1 MKTRKFFKNKPTNI
15 NERRMQM
22 DKHNNL
28 DELPLAKLNEDDL
41 NRVKALEQ
49 ELTNKYESSIVL
61 MALRKQ

>member
-1 MKTRKFFKNKPTNI
+1 
-15 NERRMQM
+15 M